1 MPCRPSQPPP
11 FPKTPPPLAEPP
23 CVKKKKL
30 QKKKFGPAKADPW
43 SRQSPK
49 KKIKKITPPLFSSK
63 ASEKKITKKLA
74 VKKIGW
80 LGVAFTYLLDR
91 GFLQSIFQERS
102 LLGV

>member
-1 MPCRPSQPPP
+1 MPPQPTSAVSQDPPP
-11 FPKTPPPLAEPP
+11 PRRAS
-23 CVKKKKL
+23 VRQKKKL

>member
-1 MPCRPSQPPP
+1 MPPQPTSAVSQDPPP
-11 FPKTPPPLAEPP
+11 SPSLRAS
-23 CVKKKKL
+23 KKKNCK
-30 QKKKFGPAKADPW
+30 KKKFGPAKADPW

>member
-11 FPKTPPPLAEPP
+11 FPKTPPPRRAS
-23 CVKKKKL
+23 VRQKKKL